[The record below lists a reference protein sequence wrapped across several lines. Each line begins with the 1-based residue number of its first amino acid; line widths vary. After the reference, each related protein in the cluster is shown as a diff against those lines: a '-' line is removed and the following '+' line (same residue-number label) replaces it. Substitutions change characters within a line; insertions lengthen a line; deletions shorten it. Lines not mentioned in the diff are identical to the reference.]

1 MKYSILILLCISHF
15 NLKAQLSDTNSYYD
29 HSVHKQVK
37 ESLKYTKIQN
47 DLKVTGLT
55 FMLGGSMSFLTIR
68 EMNKIN
74 TYQAYDKMFRD
85 LLIVSS
91 SMTIIGS
98 LLYTE
103 SIILKNKYHIIV
115 KGSILV
121 LVINL

>member
-1 MKYSILILLCISHF
+1 MKYPILILLCISHF

-47 DLKVTGLT
+47 NLKITGLT
-55 FMLGGSMSFLTIR
+55 FMFGGSISFLTIR
-68 EMNKIN
+68 EMDKVN
-74 TYQAYDKMFRD
+74 TYQAYDKMISN

-98 LLYTE
+98 ILYTE

-115 KGSILV
+115 KGNMLA